1 MGGEER
7 LWGQREGKMNGIEM
21 QDVKATK
28 NKLKVKKNPPSYP
41 CFNYPDLHI
50 KQWIAK
56 G

>member
-28 NKLKVKKNPPSYP
+28 NKLKVKKTHLLIPALIIQIST
-41 CFNYPDLHI
+41 
-50 KQWIAK
+50 
-56 G
+56 